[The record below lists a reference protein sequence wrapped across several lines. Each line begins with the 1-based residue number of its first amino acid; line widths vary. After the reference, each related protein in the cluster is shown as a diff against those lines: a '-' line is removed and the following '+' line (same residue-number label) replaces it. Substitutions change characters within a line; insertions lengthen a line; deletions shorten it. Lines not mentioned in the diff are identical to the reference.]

1 MLYSQMLMD
10 AVKNMTGNAPIKTT
24 STTTAKSNE
33 GLDIGSLLMALMMSG
48 MFKKPTAGVG
58 ADQSALNLLSQ
69 QNLPPAAGVMGGGT
83 EGILQLLSSLGPLL
97 GK

>member
-1 MLYSQMLMD
+1 MSLYSDKLLD
-10 AVKNMTGNAPIKTT
+10 YVKNINSPIKTT
-24 STTTAKSNE
+24 STTTLNGGNE

-48 MFKKPTAGVG
+48 MFKKPTTGVG
-58 ADQSALNLLSQ
+58 ANQSALNLLSQ

-83 EGILQLLSSLGPLL
+83 EGILSLLSSLGPLL